1 MPNRTQKDRRNVDH
15 LGGQILAFPQLS
27 DGTYSAVGQSFGDIE
42 MHKRTTTAETVK
54 VKFHG
59 QNAIATTV
67 REDVKSLDTKF
78 ELTLQEHFRETDVIL
93 FFGTDNGNVTQASAT
108 AATKTLSGVV
118 KRGIYLVGKFGLTA
132 VAATVSA
139 AAKIVGVRDLEG
151 TITPAN
157 ADCVLDAAVGSIEIL
172 DTGTIADAADVVITY
187 DCPEVVSRS
196 VAAGKTHTRRCR
208 FVLTEFD
215 ARTTPFRRQFQFDGD
230 LTATD
235 QGDNNP
241 EGEVNKF
248 KFEIAVSGDFTVLTN
263 E

>member
-1 MPNRTQKDRRNVDH
+1 MSTRTQKDPRNLEH
-15 LGGQILAFPQLS
+15 LSGQILAFPQS
-27 DGTYSAVGQSFGDIE
+27 ADGTYTAQGQSFGDIE

-54 VKFHG
+54 GKFHG

-67 REDVKSLDTKF
+67 REDVKSLETKF

-93 FFGTDNGNVTQASAT
+93 FFGTDNGSVTQATAT
-108 AATKTLSGVV
+108 DATKTLSGVV
-118 KRGIYLVGKFGLTA
+118 KRGIYMIGKFGVTA
-132 VAATVSA
+132 VTAAVSA

-151 TITPAN
+151 NIVPAN

-172 DTGTIADAADVVITY
+172 EGGTIADAADVVVTY
-187 DCPEVVSRS
+187 SCPELVSRS
-196 VAAGKTHTRRCR
+196 ITAGKTHKRKCR

-215 ARTTPFRRQFQFDGD
+215 GRTTPFRRQFQFDGD

-241 EGEVNKF
+241 DGEINKF
-248 KFEIAVSGDFTVLTN
+248 KFEIVISGDFTVLSN